1 MARGGERLG
10 TQGTSYSN
18 RTDLVAQPVRTGT
31 GQTYGDAKAQADA
44 QRAMPLAGGPAPI
57 PGAPPEVEHP
67 AIGSLYAPTARPDEP
82 VTAGIDSGP
91 GPGPAFGGALNDR
104 DVLAAL
110 ARKYPGLVGLD
121 RMIAEMR

>member
-1 MARGGERLG
+1 MSRGGERLG
-10 TQGTSYSN
+10 SPGTSYSQ
-18 RTDLVAQPVRTGT
+18 RTDLMAQPIRTST
-31 GQTYGDAKAQADA
+31 NQTYGEAKAQADA
-44 QRAMPLAGGPAPI
+44 QRAMPLAGGPAEP
-57 PGAPPEVEHP
+57 EHP

-104 DVLAAL
+104 DILAAL
-110 ARKYPGLVGLD
+110 ARKYPGLPGLD